1 MTGTADAMRRIIA
14 ATDGSSGANRAVDT
28 AARLAKALST
38 DLVIL
43 TVGGSITGAELR
55 RLAGIGGDVAAT
67 LKSASNRVL
76 KQAQKRAQHLGIAA
90 PKLENGWGDPA
101 ETIIDIVRSEKA
113 TMLVVGRRGRGR
125 LSGLLLGSVSQKV
138 ASLAPCI
145 VIVVP

>member
-1 MTGTADAMRRIIA
+1 MTGTADAMRRIVV
-14 ATDGSSGANRAVDT
+14 ATDGSSAANRAVDT

-90 PKLENGWGDPA
+90 PKPENGWGDPA

>member
-1 MTGTADAMRRIIA
+1 MTGTADAMRRIVV
-14 ATDGSSGANRAVDT
+14 ATDGSSVANRAVDT

-101 ETIIDIVRSEKA
+101 ETIIDIVRSERA

>member
-1 MTGTADAMRRIIA
+1 MTGKADAMQRIIV